1 MIVKLFRLIQD
12 VLEIRSFLFSSYHFF
27 TVVGNMGDN
36 CIALRKEFVFSVALS
51 QNVKSLVEAV
61 FFG

>member
-12 VLEIRSFLFSSYHFF
+12 VLEIGSFLFRNYHFF
-27 TVVGNMGDN
+27 AVVGNMGDN
-36 CIALRKEFVFSVALS
+36 CIAFRKEFVFSVALS

>member
-12 VLEIRSFLFSSYHFF
+12 VLEIGSFLFRNYHFF
-27 TVVGNMGDN
+27 AVVGNMGDN

-51 QNVKSLVEAV
+51 
-61 FFG
+61 